1 MPRNLIIDCDT
12 GLDDAVALL
21 LALRSPEFNVLGI
34 TCVNGNVNLER
45 VVINTLK
52 VVEHSGNPVP
62 VFAGASSCMIPE
74 YSEDA
79 SKVHGSDGLGGIAFP
94 EPAKSVEKEHAVDFI
109 VRTIMDAAEPIDWV
123 TLGPLTN
130 AALAIRREPRICGNV
145 RMLTMMAGGV
155 HSGNTRY
162 MSEYNVFADPEAARI
177 VFDSPLD
184 KTMVPLDPLF
194 NGGHL
199 NKENISQIRAAS
211 EQKPW
216 CDMAAR
222 IFDRTVRLV
231 HELGRK
237 QIIGEG
243 AVSPPDLLAMAIAI
257 DPGIGVMEDY
267 QVFVETRGEY
277 TRGMTVV
284 DRRKYNRVKVQ
295 PERKDVRVAM
305 AADQKKYADLVLRT
319 WLS

>member
-34 TCVNGNVNLER
+34 TCVNGNVNLNR

-52 VVEHSGNPVP
+52 VVDYSQNIVP
-62 VFAGASSCMIPE
+62 VYAGASSCLIPE

-79 SKVHGSDGLGGIAFP
+79 SQVHGSDGLGGLPFP
-94 EPAKSVEKEHAVDFI
+94 DSSRSAESEHAVEFI
-109 VRTIMDAAEPIDWV
+109 VRTIMNAKEPIDWV

-130 AALAIRREPRICGNV
+130 AALALRREPRIADNV
-145 RMLTMMAGGV
+145 RRLTMMAGGV

-177 VFDSPLD
+177 VFDNPMD

-199 NKENISQIRAAS
+199 NKENINQIREAGK
-211 EQKPW
+211 EKPW
-216 CDMAAR
+216 CNMAAQ

-237 QIIGEG
+237 QVIEEG

-257 DPGIGVMEDY
+257 DPSFGISEDY

-284 DRRKYNRVKVQ
+284 DRRKYNRVKVH
-295 PERKDVRVAM
+295 PDRKDVRVVM
-305 AADQKKYADLVLRT
+305 AADQKKYSDLILST
-319 WLS
+319 WLA